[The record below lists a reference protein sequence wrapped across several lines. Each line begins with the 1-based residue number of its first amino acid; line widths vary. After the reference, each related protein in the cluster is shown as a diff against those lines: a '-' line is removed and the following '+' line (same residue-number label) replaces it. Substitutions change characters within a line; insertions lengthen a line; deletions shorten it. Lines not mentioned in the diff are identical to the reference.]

1 MPPSQR
7 DFVYKGMVKMTKII
21 ITGCSGKMGSSLRNA
36 AADREDIKI
45 VGGIDIVEPTDADFE
60 YAKTFAELKCEADV
74 IVDFSNPVVLDSM
87 LAYAVEKK
95 MPVVI
100 CTTGYNEEQKKKI
113 SAASKEIAI
122 FYSGNMS
129 LGINLIIELSKKAAA
144 VFGESFDIEI
154 VEQHHNQKLDAPSGT
169 ALMIADAISEVKD
182 NAEYVYDRH
191 SYRKKRDKKEIGI
204 HSVRGGNIVG
214 EHEVIFAGQD
224 EILKISHSARSKAV
238 FAVGA
243 LNAAVYMKDKK
254 SGMYNMSD
262 LLKNS

>member
-1 MPPSQR
+1 
-7 DFVYKGMVKMTKII
+7 MTKVI
-21 ITGCSGKMGSSLRNA
+21 ITGKKKKMGASLINA
-36 AADREDIKI
+36 AASREDIEI
-45 VGGIDIVEPTDADFE
+45 IGGIDIVEPVNAKFE
-60 YAKTFAELKCEADV
+60 YAKTFSELKCSADV

-87 LAYAVEKK
+87 LEYAVEKNI
-95 MPVVI
+95 PVVI
-100 CTTGYNEEQKKKI
+100 CTTGYSEEQKKKI
-113 SAASKEIAI
+113 FAASEKIAV

-129 LGINLIIELSKKAAA
+129 LGINLIIELAKKAAA
-144 VFGESFDIEI
+144 VFGDSFDVEI

-169 ALMIADAISEVKD
+169 ALMIADAISEVKTD
-182 NAEYVYDRH
+182 AEYVYDRH

-224 EILKISHSARSKAV
+224 EVLTISHSAHSKTV

-243 LNAAVYMKDKK
+243 LNAAVYLKNKGA
-254 SGMYNMSD
+254 GMYNMSD